1 MHVRARG
8 RTGTVEEKGVGVL
21 VEANVGGKGCRVER
35 VKEREGGGRECR
47 CERKRVSQGGGV
59 VGEGWRL

>member
-1 MHVRARG
+1 M
-8 RTGTVEEKGVGVL
+8 EEKGVGVL